1 MEILLPNRLKEA
13 SKPKGQFITFEGGE
27 GVGKTTQIDLLK
39 SYLLSKDYNVIST
52 REPGGTTEG
61 EIVRKSLVSGVKD
74 TWDPFSEALIFN
86 ALRRQHINKV
96 IIPSLNENKI
106 VICDRF
112 IDSTIVY
119 QGFVGSIEKSILKK
133 LHKNF
138 CYNLYPDITFFIE
151 LNPELGLIRSKNRIN
166 DKNENRFES
175 FGLDY
180 HKKVFIGFNQLWK
193 KNTKRIIKIDGNQ
206 KIEKISKDITYSL
219 SLLMGNNV

>member
-1 MEILLPNRLKEA
+1 MPNRLNGL
-13 SKPKGQFITFEGGE
+13 SKSKGYFITFEGGE

-39 SYLLSKDYNVIST
+39 SYFLSREYNVIST
-52 REPGGTTEG
+52 REPGGTNEG
-61 EIVRKSLVSGVKD
+61 EIIRKSLVSGAKD
-74 TWDPFSEALIFN
+74 IWDPFSEALIFN

-106 VICDRF
+106 VLCDRF

-119 QGFVGSIEKSILKK
+119 QGLVGSIEKSVLNN
-133 LHKNF
+133 LHKKF

-151 LNPELGLIRSKNRIN
+151 LDPELGLIRSNNRIN
-166 DKNENRFES
+166 NKIENRFES

-180 HKKVFIGFNQLWK
+180 HKKVFVGFNQLWK

-206 KIEKISKDITYSL
+206 KIEKISKDIIYMLNL
-219 SLLMGNNV
+219 SMSNNV

>member
-1 MEILLPNRLKEA
+1 MEILLPNRLKGP

-119 QGFVGSIEKSILKK
+119 QGFVGSIEK
-133 LHKNF
+133 
-138 CYNLYPDITFFIE
+138 
-151 LNPELGLIRSKNRIN
+151 
-166 DKNENRFES
+166 
-175 FGLDY
+175 
-180 HKKVFIGFNQLWK
+180 
-193 KNTKRIIKIDGNQ
+193 
-206 KIEKISKDITYSL
+206 
-219 SLLMGNNV
+219 

>member
-1 MEILLPNRLKEA
+1 MPNRLKEP
-13 SKPKGQFITFEGGE
+13 SKSKGQFITFEGGE

-52 REPGGTTEG
+52 REPGGTNEG
-61 EIVRKSLVSGVKD
+61 ETIRKSLVSGLKD
-74 TWDPFSEALIFN
+74 TWDPISEALIFN

-119 QGFVGSIEKSILKK
+119 QGFVGSIEKSVLNN
-133 LHKNF
+133 LHKEF

-151 LNPELGLIRSKNRIN
+151 LDPELGLIRSNNRIN
-166 DKNENRFES
+166 NKIENRFES

-180 HKKVFIGFNQLWK
+180 HKKVFVGFNQLWK

-206 KIEKISKDITYSL
+206 KIEKISKDIIYMLNL
-219 SLLMGNNV
+219 SMSNNV